1 MASVLY
7 IADPVVTEEL
17 LSQQHQGQEEVRV
30 DPRSVITPTGWDYI
44 RQHRLQ
50 LSRGEAEPPPPEPPP
65 PEASLTPEIAIPEIS
80 PAVADE
86 NRLVQEGRCDYPER
100 PYGCRTEEFG
110 SGFAESSSGQDRPVH
125 QSPPP
130 GESGADGKGNN
141 RHEIVQGTVSG
152 DRAADLEAL
161 VQRITDAVMER
172 LRE

>member
-7 IADPVVTEEL
+7 IADPVVTEEI
-17 LSQQHQGQEEVRV
+17 LSRQHQGQEEVCV

-50 LSRGEAEPPPPEPPP
+50 VSRGEAEPPPPEPPP
-65 PEASLTPEIAIPEIS
+65 PEASLTPEIAIQEIL

-86 NRLVQEGRCDYPER
+86 NRLVQEGRCDYPEQ
-100 PYGCRTEEFG
+100 PCGCRTEEFG
-110 SGFAESSSGQDRPVH
+110 SGFVEPSSGPDRPVH
-125 QSPPP
+125 QSPP
-130 GESGADGKGNN
+130 GESGADSEGNN
-141 RHEIVQGTVSG
+141 SHEIVRDTVSG

-172 LRE
+172 LGE